1 MRIKE
6 QDQTNTIAPGSKTK
20 LPKPVKDVIM
30 KIFDVNSMRA
40 QMKQFELDLEKMP
53 LGKLSKKQIHS
64 AYSVL
69 KELEEVGRI

>member
-1 MRIKE
+1 
-6 QDQTNTIAPGSKTK
+6 
-20 LPKPVKDVIM
+20 M

-69 KELEEVGRI
+69 KELEEVGADLRIKAFSIWWLFSITVKTGVFIFYAFW